1 MRVSVVACIG
11 VLLAAAAVA
20 QPNDVGL
27 QVEAAGPA
35 VIGSAVPEGVV
46 CPAGPEAHSFSGATT
61 QLGRI
66 FRDAIPSTCPSK
78 VYPGIFNPAT
88 TYNYETFTYPNTS
101 GAAACVTVNFDPDNT
116 GANPCTTNAHASAY
130 IGSYDPNNQAANFV
144 GDVGSSLAQPF
155 SFEVPANSDLVLV
168 VTNTSAQAVCDFGFE
183 VVNLPCDLAPPVPD
197 WQVIPTADYRGLIA
211 LAVVLAAVGVFAL
224 SRLRG

>member
-1 MRVSVVACIG
+1 MRVSAVACFG
-11 VLLAAAAVA
+11 LLLAAAAVA

-27 QVEAAGPA
+27 QVEGAGPT
-35 VIGSAVPEGVV
+35 VIGSAVPEGVT

-61 QLGRI
+61 QSGRI
-66 FRDAIPSTCPSK
+66 FRDAIPSVCPTK
-78 VYPGIFNPAT
+78 VYPGIFNVGT
-88 TYNYETFTYPNTS
+88 IYNYEAFTYPNTS
-101 GAAACVTVNFDPDNT
+101 GAAACVTVNFDVDS
-116 GANPCTTNAHASAY
+116 GATPCGTNAHASAY

-144 GDVGSSLAQPF
+144 GDVGSSVTQPF

-168 VTNTSAQAVCDFGFE
+168 VTNTSAQAVCDFSFE